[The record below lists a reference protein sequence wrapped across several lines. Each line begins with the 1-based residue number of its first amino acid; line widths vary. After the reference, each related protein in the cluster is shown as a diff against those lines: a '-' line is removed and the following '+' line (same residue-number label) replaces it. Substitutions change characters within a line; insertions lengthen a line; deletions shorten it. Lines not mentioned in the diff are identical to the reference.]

1 MKFIYTMLVICEF
14 TLSAYTQTS
23 IKDEKIR
30 QMLDLTGSGKLGA
43 QIAQNVISSFREKYT
58 YVDQNFWNEL
68 EKEIKPGDLIN
79 SVIPI
84 YAKYYTEE
92 DINQI
97 IAFYNSPT
105 GKKMIESTPLILQE
119 SMTTGKNWSQQV
131 SEKIIEQLKEKEYLE
146 K

>member
-1 MKFIYTMLVICEF
+1 MKFIYTLVVMCVF
-14 TLSAYTQTS
+14 TLSAFTQIS
-23 IKDEKIR
+23 AKDEKIKE
-30 QMLDLTGSGKLGA
+30 MLDLTGSGKLGA

-58 YVDQNFWNEL
+58 YVDHNFWDEL
-68 EKEIKPGDLIN
+68 VKEIKPGDLIN
-79 SVIPI
+79 SVIQV

-92 DINQI
+92 EIDQI

-131 SEKIIEQLKEKEYLE
+131 SEKIIEQLKEKGYLE